1 MARLQLSRDNIR
13 RRIVRGSAQRR
24 VGVDYRICFGGRDR
38 RRPVVIPRH
47 LALFLNTVA
56 LQVRLTAHDRV
67 TVVRTAVPVHTESQ
81 LDQARYIQQDRRQ
94 RIGPQVANNNKC
106 AQARKRRRPY
116 GTVDV
121 RHQELD
127 QMRHRKLGVGT
138 HVVVVVVVV
147 VGGDGASFF
156 VALAL
161 AVISGHVVL
170 VPVLFVKDNVVAGP
184 PPSGGRR
191 EMTSRPPKQAAA
203 AGG

>member
-147 VGGDGASFF
+147 GGDGASFF